1 MERLKRKILEQGITA
16 ENGIIRVDM
25 FLNHALDIPLIEDLG
40 NTLAKKFKG
49 DRVSKVLT
57 AESSGIPLALF
68 AARALGVPAVY
79 AKKFQTGYIDP
90 DVYSTEVHSFSME
103 KAFTLRVSR
112 PYLTS
117 EDNVL
122 LIDDILSSGQAMLGL
137 MDLVSQAGG
146 EVAGLGVAIEKS
158 SMDGGRILRQMG
170 IRVEALV
177 TIDRVED
184 GTILFQTD

>member
-122 LIDDILSSGQAMLGL
+122 LVDDILSSGQAMLGL

-184 GTILFQTD
+184 GTILFRTD

>member
-1 MERLKRKILEQGITA
+1 
-16 ENGIIRVDM
+16 M

-184 GTILFQTD
+184 GTILFRTD

>member
-122 LIDDILSSGQAMLGL
+122 LVDDILSSGQAMLGL

-184 GTILFQTD
+184 GTILFRAD